1 RGRPGWRP
9 SSRRRSSGMERP
21 IVEAAAAKRE
31 VADIIADSE
40 PDTQVELIVQRLLLE
55 NSRHKGTSGDLM
67 EPNYML
73 NYDEEAAGPSP
84 SHLLS
89 AGRIQLRLWYDADS
103 AQLTVSLLCAFGLMP
118 LMDDQ
123 LANAFVLLTVIPLS
137 SCDLNDSPVWYELS
151 SERRPV
157 TPTLMSHP
165 DRHNDFYRSVP

>member
-1 RGRPGWRP
+1 
-9 SSRRRSSGMERP
+9 
-21 IVEAAAAKRE
+21 
-31 VADIIADSE
+31 
-40 PDTQVELIVQRLLLE
+40 
-55 NSRHKGTSGDLM
+55 
-67 EPNYML
+67 ML

-123 LANAFVLLTVIPLS
+123 LANAFVLLCLLPFIDDKRRSKTVHLNNEPSWNQLFTFAPLMQADLPLSSLQLEVMDYQNNISGPDLIGETVIPLS

-157 TPTLMSHP
+157 TPTL
-165 DRHNDFYRSVP
+165 V